1 MFFFSISCVYELC
14 AVREGL
20 TEATGRTFT
29 SSESWCQ
36 KKRKNNNVSLDLNG
50 KRLARLFKEWRVCST
65 PCHTLS
71 RVLSLASM
79 YCFFIRSA
87 QFHLQFF
94 LCSFLIRK
102 VTCSAGK
109 FLYILLSLLFLL
121 FVSFR
126 FVSFPRLFLRMTR
139 GFFMIIQILPKSI
152 FNLKLKCLNERFEI
166 DTVQSFPHLVET
178 VKYRDW

>member
-1 MFFFSISCVYELC
+1 MSYPGFPLIMYMRTFDSDRNNVRLIGARIYQLLVRLIIDVFPFSIFCVYELC

-20 TEATGRTFT
+20 TKATGRTFT
-29 SSESWCQ
+29 GSESWCQ

-79 YCFFIRSA
+79 YSFFIRSA
-87 QFHLQFF
+87 QFHLPFF

-109 FLYILLSLLFLL
+109 FLYILLSILSFLY
-121 FVSFR
+121 VFR
-126 FVSFPRLFLRMTR
+126 FGLFPSQHYFWGRQGAF
-139 GFFMIIQILPKSI
+139 S
-152 FNLKLKCLNERFEI
+152 
-166 DTVQSFPHLVET
+166 
-178 VKYRDW
+178 